1 MALKG
6 DRIEV
11 LSDISY
17 FMNSVAERGGIVSL
31 SGTGGSGAAMDQAA
45 NLVAEVA
52 NPSGAKPVGI
62 LMQDVVNIDLTRQ
75 HLNHFKAEVQKG
87 GKVCVLRQGYVVT
100 NKIQGNP
107 TAGSPAYVGH
117 SGLFSTTNV
126 GGASYTAMLVG
137 EFRTSKDQDGYA
149 KVDIN
154 LPATNR

>member
-6 DRIEV
+6 DRIEF

-17 FMNSVAERGGIVSL
+17 FMNSVAERGGVVSL
-31 SGTGGSGAAMDQAA
+31 GGTGGSGAAMDQAA

-62 LMQDVVNIDLTRQ
+62 LTQDVVSIDLTRQ
-75 HLNHFKAEVQKG
+75 HLNEYKAEVQKG

-107 TAGSPAYVGH
+107 APSTPAYVGH
-117 SGLFSTTNV
+117 SGLISATNV
-126 GGASYTAMLVG
+126 GNPMVIG
-137 EFRTSKDQDGYA
+137 EWRSSKDQDGYA